1 MCEIPSNVIEA
12 DQFAPFIDGVSIGG
26 NDLMQLTLGVDRDSE
41 YVAYLNDDKNI
52 SFRRMI
58 QMTIESYHKYGK
70 KVGFCGQQ
78 PSNSREFYEFLIKEG
93 IDTISV
99 TPDTILS
106 LLS

>member
-12 DQFAPFIDGVSIGG
+12 DNFSEYIDGVSIGG

-41 YVAYLNDDKNI
+41 HVAYLNDDKNI

-58 QMTIESYHKYGK
+58 KMTIDTYKKYGK

-78 PSNSREFYEFLIKEG
+78 PSNSREFYNFLIKNN
-93 IDTISV
+93 IDTISI
-99 TPDTILS
+99 TPDTLS
-106 LLS
+106 NLL